1 MKKMERQY
9 LSRKKYTCSLCG
21 KERRGNADTKSEAII
36 CWCCT
41 LKLISVKNEDLIRLW
56 DKRRNAQPLIK
67 NFMREVNNVSIR
79 KNLDRKRTGRKVRV
93 TNHRKEQITRNQ

>member
-1 MKKMERQY
+1 MKSESPKNGTEVKMKKMERQY

-67 NFMREVNNVSIR
+67 NFMRIFYETANRSRSVTRSRSI
-79 KNLDRKRTGRKVRV
+79 
-93 TNHRKEQITRNQ
+93 